1 MQSHGDDC
9 PSSLPHHD
17 HHDHH
22 ASIARPDA
30 ETKGETKSGGVE
42 YVEYAMPD
50 PDDDEGWMYD
60 QMLMIDVE
68 KETKNNELQ
77 RREMVKQ
84 REEMAAQRQAEKA
97 RQQRARELQE
107 QELRKQEEL
116 QQEEHRASLEA
127 IAQDWRKLQH
137 LEALPEARD
146 AMRRMKKQR
155 LLPCGSCYVPVAAPK
170 RRANTMMDETEEMDE
185 HIAAALIYLRERP
198 GEKKKCRNYLKE
210 TFRISYPKAVKAT
223 RKAQLALKK
232 QTKGVT
238 GGCGGEQK
246 GEENEGGPMGMFDP
260 EDGVICGG
268 PDRHFLCN
276 DCLSMHVTI
285 SVDADHLKEFKSR
298 NSRIFC
304 ASAPQ
309 CNAAY
314 SIHSLRMHINDD
326 AYRVFDETKTRI
338 KEGQIH
344 EEAQKQA
351 EDLFQRRK
359 QENEMDRHKRHVVE
373 KILNLVC
380 PRCARAWV
388 DFNGCCALK
397 CSAWVRGDPNSCC
410 QFCAYCLKDCGQDA
424 HPHVRAKACPG
435 NSDGLFL
442 KPVKKI
448 HGIHRD
454 RRTRMLTEYLD
465 ARIGMDSQ
473 RNELVLS
480 LQRELNDLNID
491 PQQFLVLPL

>member
-1 MQSHGDDC
+1 
-9 PSSLPHHD
+9 
-17 HHDHH
+17 
-22 ASIARPDA
+22 
-30 ETKGETKSGGVE
+30 
-42 YVEYAMPD
+42 
-50 PDDDEGWMYD
+50 
-60 QMLMIDVE
+60 
-68 KETKNNELQ
+68 
-77 RREMVKQ
+77 
-84 REEMAAQRQAEKA
+84 
-97 RQQRARELQE
+97 
-107 QELRKQEEL
+107 
-116 QQEEHRASLEA
+116 
-127 IAQDWRKLQH
+127 
-137 LEALPEARD
+137 
-146 AMRRMKKQR
+146 
-155 LLPCGSCYVPVAAPK
+155 
-170 RRANTMMDETEEMDE
+170 MMDETDE
-185 HIAAALIYLRERP
+185 HIAAALTYLRESP
-198 GEKKKCRNYLKE
+198 GEKKKCHNHLVK
-210 TFRISYPKAVKAT
+210 TFGISPVKALTAT

-232 QTKGVT
+232 KTKRET

-246 GEENEGGPMGMFDP
+246 GEENEGVPMGMFDP
-260 EDGVICGG
+260 VDGVICGG
-268 PDRHFLCN
+268 RDRHFLCN

-304 ASAPQ
+304 AFAPQ
-309 CNAAY
+309 CNEAY
-314 SIHSLRMHINDD
+314 SINSLRNHINDD

-338 KEGQIH
+338 IEGQIY
-344 EEAQKQA
+344 EEAQKRA
-351 EDLFQRRK
+351 EDLVQRRQ

-410 QFCAYCLKDCGQDA
+410 QFCAYCLQDCGRDA
-424 HPHVRAKACPG
+424 HRHVQAMTCPG
-435 NSDGLFL
+435 NRGLFL
-442 KPVKKI
+442 KPVEKI